1 MEIVQNDQI
10 VNIPNEAVNELAKK
24 GAYSGA
30 VVKRVKKSKECDDQ
44 IVSYVMQHGVVKT
57 SELPGILNIPDSTVR
72 QHVRNLGKTH
82 PNIKTSYG
90 KVEWVETPEPKKDE
104 PVAQAPTEDRY
115 KFPKNDEGYNDFTAS
130 SVVQKT
136 DNVKGMF
143 NAGDIWEVDIPKGG
157 TRKYLVLASYRSG
170 VVTCVPVRKKSECD
184 SDYNPVYCTAVDFAT
199 NSYVDLR
206 YVVTKLGRY
215 FFEKTGE
222 AKNIKA
228 IKTKI
233 GFLFGIEPVERVVE
247 KEVIRKVPVE
257 KEVIKEVPVEKIVEK
272 EVIKEVPVEKGV
284 DSIDIALTKQKAEIY
299 ESLTWAMLVAM
310 GGVPRNAEE

>member
-1 MEIVQNDQI
+1 MEIMQNNQI
-10 VNIPNEAVNELAKK
+10 VNIPNEAVNEVAKK
-24 GAYSGA
+24 GAFSGA
-30 VVKRVKKSKECDDQ
+30 VIKRIKKSKECDDQ

-57 SELPGILNIPDSTVR
+57 SELPDILNIPNSTVR

-104 PVAQAPTEDRY
+104 QAAPTQTEDRY
-115 KFPKNDEGYNDFTAS
+115 KFPKNGEGYNDFTAS

-136 DNVKGMF
+136 DNIKGMF

-157 TRKYLVLASYRSG
+157 TRKYLVLASYKYS
-170 VVTCVPVRKKSECD
+170 VTCVPVRTRSECD
-184 SDYNPVYCTAVDFAT
+184 SDYNPVCCVPVDFAT

-206 YVVTKLGRY
+206 YIVTKIGRY
-215 FFEKTGE
+215 FLEKTGE
-222 AKNIKA
+222 AKNFKA
-228 IKTKI
+228 VKTKLS
-233 GFLFGIEPVERVVE
+233 FLLGIEPVERVVE

-284 DSIDIALTKQKAEIY
+284 DSVDIALTKQKAEIY
-299 ESLTWAMLVAM
+299 ESLTWAMLVVM
-310 GGVPRNAEE
+310 GGVHRNAEE